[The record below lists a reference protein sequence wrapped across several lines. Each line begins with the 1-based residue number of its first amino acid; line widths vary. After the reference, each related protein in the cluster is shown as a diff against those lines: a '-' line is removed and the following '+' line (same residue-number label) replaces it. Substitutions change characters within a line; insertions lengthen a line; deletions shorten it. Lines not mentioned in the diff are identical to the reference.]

1 MPIYEYKCSKC
12 GNIFTDLKNF
22 DDCLTSICPK
32 CNGEGHKIF
41 SKSIGISFKGSGFY
55 ITDYKKRNIEVKDTG
70 KEKETEK
77 KEKT

>member
-22 DDCLTSICPK
+22 NDNLTSICPK
-32 CNGEGHKIF
+32 CNGEGLKIF
-41 SKSIGISFKGSGFY
+41 SKSIGISFRGSGFY
-55 ITDYKKRNIEVKDTG
+55 ITDYKKRNIEVKD
-70 KEKETEK
+70 KEN